1 MTSIET
7 LEDILHR
14 EKMAEP
20 LPEFNGQTQD
30 EWNEEYNKIIDS
42 IPFGDYKG
50 TITDYG
56 ERKIRPILVLE
67 RLNFQEAQLIRAKKM
82 LILMASYPIAL
93 LIFICWVINWA

>member
-30 EWNEEYNKIIDS
+30 EWNEEYNKIIDD
-42 IPFGDYKG
+42 IPFGDFKG
-50 TITDYG
+50 NITEYG
-56 ERKIRPILVLE
+56 RKLEPILELQRLE
-67 RLNFQEAQLIRAKKM
+67 FQEALLRTAQRS
-82 LILMASYPIAL
+82 ILLGALYCYLVIIAL
-93 LIFICWVINWA
+93 MGIIFI